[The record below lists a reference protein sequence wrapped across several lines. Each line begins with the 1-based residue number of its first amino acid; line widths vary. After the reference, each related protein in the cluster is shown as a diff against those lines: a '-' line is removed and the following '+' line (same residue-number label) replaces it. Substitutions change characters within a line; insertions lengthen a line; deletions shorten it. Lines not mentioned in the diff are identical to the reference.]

1 MTGADSAWEAPEVR
15 PLRLTL
21 EERTVVPVTACCCC
35 EEELRACW
43 PEEVEELPE
52 AVTFLVLWLLLERAV
67 EELLTA
73 EPLPVEPWL
82 LWEERTVVP
91 LCCCLAAELLE
102 LLLPEERVTVLP
114 LEREVLVLPEE
125 REVLV
130 LPEERRL
137 SCCCTALLLLL
148 RVVELLWERET
159 LLPEEELL
167 PEERVTAL
175 PLERELLLE
184 LLLPEEREVLVLP
197 LERVVLLPPEERDCP
212 IISGAMSMARA
223 SIMEVA
229 KMENLLIASQF

>member
-21 EERTVVPVTACCCC
+21 EERTVVPVTACCC

-52 AVTFLVLWLLLERAV
+52 EVTFLVLWLLLERAV

-114 LEREVLVLPEE
+114 LE

>member
-1 MTGADSAWEAPEVR
+1 MR
-15 PLRLTL
+15 PPRLTL

-35 EEELRACW
+35 EEEELRACW

-52 AVTFLVLWLLLERAV
+52 EVTFLVLWLLLERAV

-73 EPLPVEPWL
+73 VPLPVEPWL

-125 REVLV
+125 R
-130 LPEERRL
+130 RL

-159 LLPEEELL
+159 LL

>member
-1 MTGADSAWEAPEVR
+1 M
-15 PLRLTL
+15 RLTL
-21 EERTVVPVTACCCC
+21 EERTVVPVTACCCE

-52 AVTFLVLWLLLERAV
+52 EVTFLVLWLLLERAV

-114 LEREVLVLPEE
+114 LE

>member
-1 MTGADSAWEAPEVR
+1 M
-15 PLRLTL
+15 
-21 EERTVVPVTACCCC
+21 PVTACCCC
-35 EEELRACW
+35 EEEELRACW

-52 AVTFLVLWLLLERAV
+52 EVTFLVLWLLLERAV

-114 LEREVLVLPEE
+114 LE

>member
-1 MTGADSAWEAPEVR
+1 MR

-21 EERTVVPVTACCCC
+21 EERTVVPVTACCC

-43 PEEVEELPE
+43 PEELEVLPE
-52 AVTFLVLWLLLERAV
+52 AVTFLVVWLLLERAV
-67 EELLTA
+67 EELFTTL
-73 EPLPVEPWL
+73 PLPVEPWL

-91 LCCCLAAELLE
+91 LCCCLAAELLPEELPE
-102 LLLPEERVTVLP
+102 LLTELP

-125 REVLV
+125 REELLLPLEREVLV
-130 LPEERRL
+130 FPEERRL

-148 RVVELLWERET
+148 LRVVLLWERET

-167 PEERVTAL
+167 PEERVVCW
-175 PLERELLLE
+175 
-184 LLLPEEREVLVLP
+184 LLPEEREVLVLP

>member
-125 REVLV
+125 REVLLLPLEREVLV

-159 LLPEEELL
+159 LLPEEE
-167 PEERVTAL
+167 
-175 PLERELLLE
+175 
-184 LLLPEEREVLVLP
+184 LLPEEREVLVLP

>member
-1 MTGADSAWEAPEVR
+1 MAFTGAESAAEAPEVR

-21 EERTVVPVTACCCC
+21 EERTVVPVTACCCE

-52 AVTFLVLWLLLERAV
+52 EVTFLVLWLLLERAV

-114 LEREVLVLPEE
+114 LE